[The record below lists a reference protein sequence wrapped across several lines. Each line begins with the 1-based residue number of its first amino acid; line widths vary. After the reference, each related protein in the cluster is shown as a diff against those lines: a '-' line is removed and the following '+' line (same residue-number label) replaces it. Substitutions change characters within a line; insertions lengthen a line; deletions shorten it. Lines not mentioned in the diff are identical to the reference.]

1 MKEESA
7 AKPHGSAWAWL
18 VLLGCIGFYS
28 IPTGVIANTSGIF
41 VAPVMDQ
48 FGWTQTDT
56 TMYRTIQ
63 PLISAVLAPFAG
75 KLLQKGNPRVILAI
89 VSAAF
94 GLSSWASA
102 YATEVWQWNLYGV
115 IFGIT
120 AAFFMYLV
128 MPVIVNNWFKKSN
141 GTAVAICAATLS
153 LLAAVAS
160 PVGQV
165 LISQYGWQT
174 ARAALSIF
182 TLVTS
187 VLLTVLF
194 VRKDPAEMGL
204 LPWGADP
211 DGKDA
216 VDVVSSEETGAEVRD
231 ALRSP
236 ALYTLILVC
245 MIFVM
250 CAAFFQQ
257 IPTFCAHGALGAG
270 AGAIAVSII
279 MVGGIVGKLILGGLN
294 DVIGVQNTGIIA
306 ALGGGLGI
314 ALAWQSGSNVAM
326 FYAGMAVFGLGY
338 AGLTVIAPMLARA
351 AFGSKNYAQV
361 YSWCS
366 TGIFVASAIAFLV
379 YGLIYDNTGS
389 FDLCFLLV
397 IVLYVLAAVL
407 VPLTVKVGRRTW
419 QGRE

>member
-1 MKEESA
+1 
-7 AKPHGSAWAWL
+7 
-18 VLLGCIGFYS
+18 
-28 IPTGVIANTSGIF
+28 
-41 VAPVMDQ
+41 
-48 FGWTQTDT
+48 
-56 TMYRTIQ
+56 
-63 PLISAVLAPFAG
+63 
-75 KLLQKGNPRVILAI
+75 
-89 VSAAF
+89 
-94 GLSSWASA
+94 
-102 YATEVWQWNLYGV
+102 
-115 IFGIT
+115 
-120 AAFFMYLV
+120 
-128 MPVIVNNWFKKSN
+128 
-141 GTAVAICAATLS
+141 
-153 LLAAVAS
+153 
-160 PVGQV
+160 
-165 LISQYGWQT
+165 
-174 ARAALSIF
+174 
-182 TLVTS
+182 
-187 VLLTVLF
+187 
-194 VRKDPAEMGL
+194 MGL